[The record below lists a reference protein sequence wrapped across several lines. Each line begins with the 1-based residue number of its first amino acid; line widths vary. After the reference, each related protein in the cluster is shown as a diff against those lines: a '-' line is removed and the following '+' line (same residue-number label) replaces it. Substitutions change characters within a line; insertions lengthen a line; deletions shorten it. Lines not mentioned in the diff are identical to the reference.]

1 MLLND
6 MMAYAEVNAILNI
19 LEDEYVNKVPEK
31 VRNFFAEEKIKDYE
45 PIIDIDV
52 PLTEQNLKRET
63 MILLAILKLNYW
75 CEDENEKQE
84 FLNELAKNEDERKQ
98 LEEKYNPN
106 NLFKKNQEKK
116 IDKINEQT
124 QMIEY
129 KEKNIIKKIIKKYYK
144 KNNRKDI

>member
-63 MILLAILKLNYW
+63 MILLDILKLNYW

-129 KEKNIIKKIIKKYYK
+129 KEKNIIKKIIEKIFKMIK
-144 KNNRKDI
+144 RK

>member
-129 KEKNIIKKIIKKYYK
+129 KEKNIIKKIIEKIFKMIK
-144 KNNRKDI
+144 RK

>member
-6 MMAYAEVNAILNI
+6 MMAYAEVDAILNI

-31 VRNFFAEEKIKDYE
+31 VRNFFAEEKIKEYE

-75 CEDENEKQE
+75 CENENEKQE
-84 FLNELAKNEDERKQ
+84 FLNELAKNENERKE
-98 LEEKYNPN
+98 LEKKYNPN
-106 NLFKKNQEKK
+106 NLFKKKQEKN
-116 IDKINEQT
+116 IDEINKQT

-129 KEKNIIKKIIKKYYK
+129 KEKNIIKKIIEKIFKMIK
-144 KNNRKDI
+144 RK